1 VEWVAR
7 FLRSVFPRSRGPLRW
22 TETLPLV
29 LFLAV
34 FAGVLFTLIAR
45 KVVAFNRPLMFG
57 WMVLS
62 VWVWWM
68 SRNGWSGL
76 PRTRATFALL
86 TRLTLLGLFVC
97 IMADPQSVKTSD
109 RLTVVYALDVSA
121 SIGEEA
127 RKAASEFVART
138 IQEREST
145 DDEVGL
151 IVFGNN
157 AAVEVPPDNAFPLE
171 GGKIMFNTRV
181 SKDATNIEQAL
192 SLASALIPKDA
203 RGRIVLVS
211 DGSETAGNLDQVL
224 KDEVMK
230 NGIGVDVLPITYSY
244 ENEVWIERLELPQVV
259 KLGEAY
265 EATVVVSSLHD
276 GKGILHLKENGEE
289 VGEPVPVEIK
299 AGKNRFDIPLR
310 LRTPGYYEYT
320 ATIEIPDG
328 KDSIAQN
335 NEAVNFLHIQGEGK
349 VLLVVEDPSD
359 DKDWGPLQKALTEAE
374 RKVEVLDALDF
385 PDDPL
390 SLLPYDCVIF
400 CNVAQD
406 LFDAV
411 KLQAMHDAVYNQ
423 GIGFLMVGGQNS
435 FGPGGYHRTPIED
448 ALPVSMDITKKK
460 ILPKGALV
468 IILHTCEFAE
478 GNTWAKRITKQAVK
492 VLSNQDEAGVID
504 FEFGG
509 GNSEGANWVVDLT
522 PVSDYEK
529 IAVAI
534 NGANPGDMPAFGPTM
549 ELGLKSLEKSD
560 AASKHMIIISDGD
573 PQLPTPAL
581 LKKFNTAM
589 VTVSTVAIFPHS
601 ADQVTSLR
609 EIAGATGGRYYFP
622 DDPNELPSIF
632 IKEAKTLKRTMIQN
646 KTISVAAGHPSP
658 VLDGIT
664 QMPQL
669 DGYVLTSLKEN
680 GLPEN
685 ILFTVPEMADE
696 GEQDPVLSIW
706 RYGLGSSAAFTSD
719 LSSNWGKRWIT
730 WDKYRAFVQQLMVRI
745 SRVQRQGHLRMWTYN
760 SGNEGVVTVEDFHPD
775 DANLDVAVQISG
787 PDNQSRQ
794 LSLKQSGPRRY
805 QATFPLWG
813 KGRYQV
819 TAVGTGKDRED
830 RTFGGFIM
838 TYSPE
843 FLKFTSNWPILRKVM
858 QDTGGQELT
867 PTSKAEEI
875 FNRRVPKRTE
885 QPVFDWLLI
894 ALGCLVPLDVGIRR
908 VQLDWKSIKKM
919 FWSDKRGESE
929 QTMGQLLA
937 RKQALGETLKGQKEK
952 PLDLQKSTPIPSAPP
967 PRSYA
972 PSAKPP
978 GSEQKKPPPP
988 PEDGGSTTSR
998 LLDMKRRRDQ
1008 SGDGEKPS

>member
-1 VEWVAR
+1 MDWVYR
-7 FLRSVFPRSRGPLRW
+7 VIRSVFPRSRGPLRW
-22 TETLPLV
+22 TETLPLL

-34 FAGVLFTLIAR
+34 FAAIVGTLILR
-45 KVVAFNRPLMFG
+45 KVVAFNRPMMFG
-57 WMVLS
+57 WMAAS

-76 PRTRATFALL
+76 PRVRSQAALL
-86 TRLTLLGLFVC
+86 TRLTLLGVFVSM
-97 IMADPQSVKTSD
+97 MADPQAVKTSD
-109 RLTVVYALDVSA
+109 QLTVVYALDVSA

-127 RKAASEFVART
+127 RRGAAEFVART
-138 IQEREST
+138 VQEREAN
-145 DDEVGL
+145 DDDVGL

-157 AAVEVPPDNAFPLE
+157 AAVEVPPDNSFPLE
-171 GGKIMFNTRV
+171 GGRIMFNTRV

-192 SLASALIPKDA
+192 SLAGALIPRET
-203 RGRIVLVS
+203 RGRVVLIS
-211 DGSETAGNLDQVL
+211 DGSETAGNLKQVL
-224 KDEVMK
+224 DSLKS
-230 NGIGVDVLPITYSY
+230 NGITVDVLPITYTY
-244 ENEVWIERLELPQVV
+244 NNEVWVERLELPQNV
-259 KLGEAY
+259 KLGESY

-276 GKGILHLKENGEE
+276 GKGKLRLKENGEDVSEPIE
-289 VGEPVPVEIK
+289 VEFK
-299 AGKNRFDIPLR
+299 AGKNRFDIPLH
-310 LRTPGYYEYT
+310 LRTAGYYEYT
-320 ATIEIPDG
+320 AVLEPDQG
-328 KDSIAQN
+328 QDSITQN

-349 VLLVVEDPSD
+349 VLLVVEDPGD
-359 DKDWGPLQKALTEAE
+359 DKDWKNLKTALQEAE
-374 RKVEVLDALDF
+374 RSVEVLDALDF

-390 SLLPYDCVIF
+390 TLLPYDCVIF

-411 KLQAMHDAVYNQ
+411 KMQAMHDAVFNQ
-423 GIGFLMVGGQNS
+423 GIGFLMVGGENS

-478 GNTWAKRITKQAVK
+478 GNTWAKRITKQAIK

-504 FEFGG
+504 FEFG
-509 GNSEGANWVVDLT
+509 NNNPSGANWVVDLT
-522 PVSDYEK
+522 PVTDYEK
-529 IAVAI
+529 IALAV

-549 ELGLKSLEKSD
+549 ELGLTSLEKSD

-573 PQLPTPAL
+573 PQLPAPAL
-581 LKKFNTAM
+581 LKKYVKAM

-601 ADQVTSLR
+601 PEQVTSLR
-609 EIAGATGGRYYFP
+609 DIAAATGGKYYNP

-632 IKEAKTLKRTMIQN
+632 IKEAKTLKRTMIQK
-646 KTISVAAGHPSP
+646 KTISVAAGYPSP
-658 VLDGIT
+658 VLDGIKA
-664 QMPQL
+664 MPQL

-685 ILFTVPEMADE
+685 ILFTVPENAEE
-696 GEQDPVLSIW
+696 GEQDPVLAIW

-719 LSSNWGKRWIT
+719 LSANWGHRWVS
-730 WDKYRAFVQQLMVRI
+730 WEKYRAFVQQLMIRI
-745 SRVQRQGHLRMWTYN
+745 SRVQKPSNLRMWTYN

-775 DANLDVAVQISG
+775 DANLDVAVQVNG
-787 PDNQSRQ
+787 PENQSRTVT
-794 LSLKQSGPRRY
+794 LKQSGPRRY

-819 TAVGTGKDRED
+819 TAVGKNKERED

-838 TYSPE
+838 AYSPE
-843 FLKFTSNWPILRKVM
+843 YLKFTSNWPILR
-858 QDTGGQELT
+858 QIQESTGGEELSGK
-867 PTSKAEEI
+867 TSAAEI
-875 FNRRVPKRTE
+875 FNRRQPKRTE

-908 VQLDWKSIKKM
+908 VQLDWGAIRKWFRSERK
-919 FWSDKRGESE
+919 GESE

-937 RKQALGETLKGQKEK
+937 RKKEVGDTLKSQKER
-952 PLDLQKSTPIPSAPP
+952 PLESSGSPIAPTSIPKRTAPP
-967 PRSYA
+967 PG
-972 PSAKPP
+972 AKPP
-978 GSEQKKPPPP
+978 GAEKKPPPP
-988 PEDGGSTTSR
+988 AGDQSSTTSR

-1008 SGDGEKPS
+1008 DGDKPAS